1 MSRRPT
7 PFFFWLF
14 AVLLALAGSPV
25 FAAKTLVRLEG
36 LTPAQMQE
44 YHRQGYDIAR
54 YGKDFLEVV
63 LEVAEVRAFTK
74 RGLRVTP
81 VIPDLDRYIAEVR
94 AAETAEAKYYTYQ
107 TMYETMQTWVE
118 KYPKICRLESI
129 GKTFENR
136 DIWAL
141 KISDHP
147 QVDEKEPAV
156 LIMGAHHAREWIS
169 TEVPMATAKALLEG
183 YGQDERLTRLVN
195 EREIWFV
202 PMVNPDG
209 MTYSQTVNRY
219 WRKNRRKNADGS
231 FGVDPNRNYGYKWGV
246 AGASTSPSAD
256 TYQGP
261 SPFSE
266 LETQAIRDLAARE
279 KFSADISFHSYSE
292 LILYPW
298 SWTNKEKCE
307 HDAIFAKFGKEM
319 AAFNRYTSQQ
329 SSDLYPSGG
338 DTDDYLYATH
348 KSLSFTFELATTF
361 IPTPDKIA
369 PICAQ
374 NVPAVLHLI
383 EKAGT
388 YGLVT
393 PVGEDLIADLDTP
406 SAVAALVDLTPFASQ
421 NDVAARLRRLEVELA
436 RRLVADQAAGRTAT
450 AEALAQLPSDH
461 PMRRAIERDAAQMLA
476 FATVHRDTARP

>member
-1 MSRRPT
+1 MSRRP
-7 PFFFWLF
+7 PSLCWLF
-14 AVLLALAGSPV
+14 AVLLALAVSPV

-36 LTPAQMQE
+36 LSPAQMQE

-63 LEVAEVRAFTK
+63 IDAPEARTLTKGGVR
-74 RGLRVTP
+74 VVP
-81 VIPDLDRYIAEVR
+81 VIPDLDRYIADIR
-94 AAETAEAKYYTYQ
+94 SRETVGQQYFTYQ
-107 TMYETMQTWVE
+107 TMYETMQSWVE
-118 KYPKICRLESI
+118 KYPRICRVESI

-147 QVDEKEPAV
+147 QIDEKEPAV

-169 TEVPMATAKALLEG
+169 VEVPMATAKALLEG
-183 YGQDERLTRLVN
+183 YGQDDRLTHLVN

-231 FGVDPNRNYGYKWGV
+231 FGVDPNRNYGFKWAT
-246 AGASTSPSAD
+246 AGSSSSPSAD
-256 TYQGP
+256 TYHGP
-261 SPFSE
+261 SAFSE

-279 KFSADISFHSYSE
+279 KFAADISFHSYSE

-329 SSDLYPSGG
+329 SSELYPSGG

-369 PICAQ
+369 SICAQ

-393 PVGEDLIADLDTP
+393 PVGEEIVADLDTP
-406 SAVAALVDLTPFASQ
+406 SAVAALADLTPFADR
-421 NDVAARLRRLEVELA
+421 NDVAVRLRALELELA
-436 RRLVADQAAGRTAT
+436 RRLVADRAAGRTDT
-450 AEALAQLPSDH
+450 ADALARVPGDLPVV
-461 PMRRAIERDAAQMLA
+461 RAIARDVAQMET
-476 FATVHRDTARP
+476 FAALHGDAPAR